1 MIASPFIPF
10 LFLLIYIQV
19 TLEAPVPP
27 STKPGQFR
35 GSKITVKHNT
45 LYKDRGDCDKALE
58 LYKGSLRVMR
68 ELINQLAILLYCT
81 T

>member
-35 GSKITVKHNT
+35 GSKITVKQIHYIKIEGT
-45 LYKDRGDCDKALE
+45 AIRLWSYIKA
-58 LYKGSLRVMR
+58 
-68 ELINQLAILLYCT
+68 A
-81 T
+81 